1 MLWGGIS
8 LANNKLTPKSLHSDS
23 VPSLVM
29 GGGDSEKRLDYGI
42 RERSNRKV
50 SREEEAA
57 VRMGSVLFS
66 GLGLRCKSIS
76 LRLPC

>member
-1 MLWGGIS
+1 MGGIS

-29 GGGDSEKRLDYGI
+29 GGDSEKRLDYGI

-57 VRMGSVLFS
+57 VSMGSVLFS

-76 LRLPC
+76 LWLPC